1 MEIWKDVMVVLGGV
15 GTVLSAVLLW
25 LFAKVMSRTQHDEIV
40 NLIQSANERF
50 VSEFRQTHREEVGDL
65 RERLKIL
72 SDKSDLLSQRNEE
85 LCDKLLAVTQEN
97 GQLKLEVAVL
107 RKEVE
112 MLRGASRDDPGP
124 GGVETQSKRKR
135 G

>member
-1 MEIWKDVMVVLGGV
+1 MEFWKDVMVVLGGV

-112 MLRGASRDDPGP
+112 MLRGSSRDDPGR
-124 GGVETQSKRKR
+124 VETQNKRKR

>member
-1 MEIWKDVMVVLGGV
+1 MEFWKDVMVVLGGV

-112 MLRGASRDDPGP
+112 MLRGSSRDDPGR
-124 GGVETQSKRKR
+124 VETQSKRKR

>member
-15 GTVLSAVLLW
+15 GMVLSAVLLW

-85 LCDKLLAVTQEN
+85 LCDRLLAVTQEN

-112 MLRGASRDDPGP
+112 MLRGSSRDDPGE
-124 GGVETQSKRKR
+124 VETQSKRKR

>member
-50 VSEFRQTHREEVGDL
+50 ISEFRQTHREEVGDL

-85 LCDKLLAVTQEN
+85 LCDRLLAVTQEN

-112 MLRGASRDDPGP
+112 MLRGSSRDDPGE
-124 GGVETQSKRKR
+124 VETQSKRKR